1 MKGELCIF
9 RSLSP
14 SSASSAP
21 LCGLCVE
28 EAKGRLR
35 RALVGLLFALVAAAP
50 ARADPPPNYAA
61 LFAGTTVAYRPPG
74 GPFAGYQHDLTG
86 LVGYGRYV
94 SRTIA
99 LELDLGPTWVRGD
112 YTSFALVPGVVW
124 AFSPHVYAAA
134 RFIVPVDP
142 EADFALFP
150 GIGLIHTFGDRISP
164 LVEVNLLSYVGKG
177 HPDFGVAVTVGVL
190 VAF

>member
-1 MKGELCIF
+1 VK
-9 RSLSP
+9 
-14 SSASSAP
+14 AQQA
-21 LCGLCVE
+21 V
-28 EAKGRLR
+28 K
-35 RALVGLLFALVAAAP
+35 RALFALVLGLLAAVP

-74 GPFAGYQHDLTG
+74 GPFDGYQHDLTG

-99 LELDLGPTWVRGD
+99 LEVDLGPTWVRGD
-112 YTSFALVPGVVW
+112 YASFALVPGVVW

-142 EADFALFP
+142 EPNLALFP
-150 GIGLIHTFGDRISP
+150 GVGLIHTFGDRVSP
-164 LVEVNLLSYVGKG
+164 LVEVNVLSYVGRG

-190 VAF
+190 VSF

>member
-1 MKGELCIF
+1 MKVTPDAL
-9 RSLSP
+9 RSIP
-14 SSASSAP
+14 RSSATSAT
-21 LCGLCVE
+21 L
-28 EAKGRLR
+28 
-35 RALVGLLFALVAAAP
+35 RALCDKEAQQAVKGALVALALTVLAVAP

-61 LFAGTTVAYRPPG
+61 VFAGTTVAYRPPG
-74 GPFAGYQHDLTG
+74 GPFDGYQHDLTG

-112 YTSFALVPGVVW
+112 YASFALVPGVVW

-142 EADFALFP
+142 ELNLALFP
-150 GIGLIHTFGDRISP
+150 GVGLIHTFGDRISP
-164 LVEVNLLSYVGKG
+164 LVEVNALSYVGRG
-177 HPDFGVAVTVGVL
+177 HPDFGVAITVGVL
-190 VAF
+190 VSF